1 MDIILTCCNCNNIF
15 IVNTKEF
22 NCKILRHGIYKSN
35 YQQINPHLPKNE
47 CDRLFNNDLIY
58 GIFDPAKN
66 NLTID
71 MWVNSEGTKI
81 KDTII

>member
-1 MDIILTCCNCNNIF
+1 MDIILTCCHCNNIF

-58 GIFDPAKN
+58 GCGKPLQIIVNDN
-66 NLTID
+66 ND
-71 MWVNSEGTKI
+71 YEV
-81 KDTII
+81 IICDYI